1 MSLVD
6 LAMIF
11 SDVSL
16 QPVSLADREVVA
28 RLHNCVIAL
37 AQHRM
42 MLYDTSILYT
52 FEASLKYQVSST
64 GTSVSPSVS
73 VCVFCVI
80 IFSLLALNGLCVF
93 WCCQVRSVCH
103 WVSSACQHICFVSLS
118 FVSLCVNKLIA

>member
-1 MSLVD
+1 M
-6 LAMIF
+6 
-11 SDVSL
+11 SL

-64 GTSVSPSVS
+64 WTSVSPSVSPSVFHVS

-80 IFSLLALNGLCVF
+80 VFSLLGLNGLCQHV
-93 WCCQVRSVCH
+93 CC
-103 WVSSACQHICFVSLS
+103 VSSACQRVCFVSAC

>member
-6 LAMIF
+6 LSMIF
-11 SDVSL
+11 SDMSL

-52 FEASLKYQVSST
+52 FEASLKYQVSS
-64 GTSVSPSVS
+64 
-73 VCVFCVI
+73 
-80 IFSLLALNGLCVF
+80 A
-93 WCCQVRSVCH
+93 
-103 WVSSACQHICFVSLS
+103 
-118 FVSLCVNKLIA
+118 